1 MTNYQ
6 IMRKLEQLE
15 TLMVPEDQ
23 PKLEFIL
30 AFVKP
35 ADDDGHPCQTKYFK
49 FNGLGKLERVRHD
62 GSPGRTTSNDQPAAW
77 KKSRN

>member
-1 MTNYQ
+1 MTNHQ

-49 FNGLGKLERVRHD
+49 FNGLGKLERVNHD
-62 GSPGRTTSNDQPAAW
+62 GSPWEDDQQ
-77 KKSRN
+77 

>member
-15 TLMVPEDQ
+15 TLMDPHEDQ

-35 ADDDGHPCQTKYFK
+35 ADDGHPCQTKYFK
-49 FNGLGKLERVRHD
+49 FQWPRQ
-62 GSPGRTTSNDQPAAW
+62 SRTRQP
-77 KKSRN
+77 

>member
-1 MTNYQ
+1 MTNHQ

-15 TLMVPEDQ
+15 TLMVPQDQ

-49 FNGLGKLERVRHD
+49 FNGLGKLERVNHD
-62 GSPGRTTSNDQPAAW
+62 GSPWEDDQ
-77 KKSRN
+77 R

>member
-15 TLMVPEDQ
+15 TLMVPEDP

-35 ADDDGHPCQTKYFK
+35 ADDVRV
-49 FNGLGKLERVRHD
+49 LGWP
-62 GSPGRTTSNDQPAAW
+62 S
-77 KKSRN
+77 